1 MKYFLLYFRVIFT
14 TRNFRL
20 EIKKKKKKKKRRHVT
35 LSSMFVDLALTSR
48 DCILDTRLDMKYV
61 HINNCVKHSFFFCSF
76 TVFLRDT
83 DLEM

>member
-20 EIKKKKKKKKRRHVT
+20 KIKNKRRHVT

>member
-20 EIKKKKKKKKRRHVT
+20 KIKNKRRHVT

-48 DCILDTRLDMKYV
+48 DCILDTRFDMKYV

>member
-20 EIKKKKKKKKRRHVT
+20 KIKKKRRHVT

-48 DCILDTRLDMKYV
+48 DCILDTRFDMKYV
-61 HINNCVKHSFFFCSF
+61 HINNCVKHSFFFYSF